1 MEIFIAIIQILAGTV
16 LLYFGADYLVR
27 GAVMLSK
34 KAGLSSLVIGLT
46 VVAFGTSMPEMVI
59 SLNAAVND
67 KPDISLGNIVGSNI
81 CNIGLIMGLSALI
94 RPLTGDRSLLKLDIP
109 FLCVISLLLAGVC
122 IFTGG
127 IERIIGILFLLLL
140 ALYLFYCIKNGKN
153 DPEDLPDEVKEEAKG
168 IVAKHL
174 LLFAILFV
182 GCGLGALV
190 FGADLFVKGA
200 VTTARMLHVSE
211 AVIGLTLIALGT
223 SLPELATSLV
233 AAIKGESGIAA
244 GNVIGSNIFNILAIM
259 GVTPL
264 VMPVHAQG
272 IDGLDLGIMLAFT
285 FALIP
290 ILLIGPRIGRIKGG
304 VLLLGYIA
312 YMIYLGTGH

>member
-1 MEIFIAIIQILAGTV
+1 MEIFIAVIQILAGSV

-46 VVAFGTSMPEMVI
+46 EVAFGTSMPEMVI

-81 CNIGLIMGLSALI
+81 CNIGLILGLSALI

-174 LLFAILFV
+174 L
-182 GCGLGALV
+182 
-190 FGADLFVKGA
+190 VKGA

-264 VMPVHAQG
+264 VMPVNLSG
-272 IDGLDLGIMLAFT
+272 IAT
-285 FALIP
+285 
-290 ILLIGPRIGRIKGG
+290 
-304 VLLLGYIA
+304 
-312 YMIYLGTGH
+312 